1 MIQLRRLRLG
11 LVLVLAAVLVA
22 VAALWLHGALPY
34 GDNHS
39 PLPTPSHLR
48 TSPLPTPTPSSAEAA
63 VPPAWK
69 GASVALVWVALGIV
83 LALGVARIILG
94 WNRHRA

>member
-1 MIQLRRLRLG
+1 MAQLRRLRLG

-22 VAALWLHGALPY
+22 AAALWLRGALPY
-34 GDNHS
+34 DDSHS

-63 VPPAWK
+63 TPPAWK
-69 GASVALVWVALGIV
+69 GAGVALVWVALGIV

-94 WNRHRA
+94 WNRHHA